1 MSSLA
6 LALVLTS
13 ALFHAVWN
21 LLTKES
27 EDKLLFLWWMLGMG
41 SLLFLPLVVLGPWPT
56 FPRQGWSYILAS
68 GAIHAGYY
76 IFLSGAYARG
86 DLSLVYPLARGSSP
100 LMVVACAFLF
110 IGERPS
116 GPGLLGIGIIV
127 LGLLLL
133 HRSPAGGFDLLR
145 GPHVPR
151 ALLTGITIATY
162 STVDKVGVALVHPL
176 PYLFYFHLISFLL
189 LSPWIINT
197 RRRGSLPSLWQH
209 RGKVTLAAGFQY
221 LAYVLVLSAMTLAKV
236 SYVVAAREIN
246 VVFGALLGVW
256 WLKEAYGL
264 QKLVASALVA
274 LGLVLI
280 GRLG

>member
-13 ALFHAVWN
+13 AVFHAVWN

-27 EDKLLFLWWMLGMG
+27 EDKLLFLWWMLGVA
-41 SLLFLPLVVLGPWPT
+41 SLLFLPLVVLGPWP
-56 FPRQGWSYILAS
+56 FISRQGWSYILAS
-68 GAIHAGYY
+68 GTIHMGYY
-76 IFLSGAYARG
+76 IFLSGAYERG

-100 LMVVACAFLF
+100 LLVVACAFLF

-116 GPGLLGIGIIV
+116 GPGLLGIGSVV

-133 HRSPAGGFDLLR
+133 HRSPTGGFDLLR

-151 ALLTGITIATY
+151 AFLTGMTIAAY
-162 STVDKVGVALVHPL
+162 STVDKLGVALVHPL
-176 PYLFYFHLISFLL
+176 PYLVYFHLVSFLL
-189 LSPWIINT
+189 LTPWVIAT
-197 RRRGSLPSLWQH
+197 RGKGSLFNLWPR
-209 RGKVTLAAGFQY
+209 RGKVTIAAGFQY

-236 SYVVAAREIN
+236 SYVVAAREVN
-246 VVFGALLGVW
+246 VVFGAVLGVW
-256 WLKEAYGL
+256 WLKEKYAL
-264 QKLVASALVA
+264 QKLAASAFVA

>member
-13 ALFHAVWN
+13 AVFHAVWN

-27 EDKLLFLWWMLGMG
+27 EDKLLFLWWMLGVA
-41 SLLFLPLVVLGPWPT
+41 SVLFLPLVVLGPWP
-56 FPRQGWSYILAS
+56 FISRQGWSYIVAS
-68 GAIHAGYY
+68 GAIHTGYY
-76 IFLSGAYARG
+76 IFLSGAYERG

-100 LMVVACAFLF
+100 LLVVACAFLF

-116 GPGLLGIGIIV
+116 GPGLLGIGSVV

-133 HRSPAGGFDLLR
+133 HRSPTGGFDLLR

-151 ALLTGITIATY
+151 ALLTGMTIAAY
-162 STVDKVGVALVHPL
+162 STVDKLGVALVHPF
-176 PYLFYFHLISFLL
+176 PYLVYFHVVSFLL
-189 LSPWIINT
+189 LTPWVIAT
-197 RRRGSLPSLWQH
+197 RGKGSLLNLWPR
-209 RGKVTLAAGFQY
+209 RGKVTIAAGFQY

-236 SYVVAAREIN
+236 SYVVAAREVN
-246 VVFGALLGVW
+246 VVFGAVLGVW
-256 WLKEAYGL
+256 WLKEKYAL
-264 QKLVASALVA
+264 QKLVASAFVA